1 MAFAPG
7 KFRHRAIERVSSP
20 EQLDQLLRIT
30 APRRWIALVAL
41 LVLVAVAIAWSLIAT
56 VPTTVTGP
64 GYLLPQGGL
73 RQIQAPVPGV
83 VTAINMQDG
92 QHVLVQQKLGTI
104 VDSQGR
110 TNPILAPETGVVTE
124 TDSVLNLY
132 VSPGDRVGLVQP
144 VGFPLV
150 IYGYVPTDIAATLR
164 PGTEARVRFA
174 SGIGQAF
181 GYAEG
186 AVESV
191 SQFSV
196 TQQRLSFIL
205 QDSAVVANVMKL
217 GPTNEVVIAL
227 NQSATTPSG
236 LVWGSGHG
244 PPGQLPAGLPATVT
258 FVLGEHHPVDNAF

>member
-1 MAFAPG
+1 MAFTPG

-30 APRRWIALVAL
+30 APRRWVALVAL
-41 LVLVAVAIAWSLIAT
+41 LALVGAAIAWALIAT
-56 VPTTVTGP
+56 VPTTQKGP

-73 RQIQAPVPGV
+73 RQVQAPVPGIV
-83 VTAINMQDG
+83 KSIDIEDG
-92 QHVLVQQKLGTI
+92 QHVLVRQQLGTI
-104 VDSQGR
+104 VDGR
-110 TNPILAPETGVVTE
+110 GNPTPILAPETGVITE

-132 VSPGDRVGLVQP
+132 VNAGDRVGLVQP

-181 GYAEG
+181 GYADG
-186 AVESV
+186 TVETV

-196 TQQRLSFIL
+196 PSQRLDL
-205 QDSAVVANVMKL
+205 VLKDSAVVANVMKL
-217 GPTNEVVIAL
+217 GPTNEVVIAMS
-227 NQSATTPSG
+227 QSAATPNG
-236 LVWGSGHG
+236 LVWGSGSG
-244 PPGQLPAGLPATVT
+244 PPGPLPAGLPAQVT
-258 FVLGEHHPVDNAF
+258 FVLGEHHPIDNVF